1 MFHLSLDLLRFTV
14 AGAIAAI
21 ALAAH
26 SLSPAHMSGV
36 LASAGF

>member
-1 MFHLSLDLLRFTV
+1 MFHLALDCLRFTV
-14 AGAIAAI
+14 AGTIMAF

-26 SLSPAHMSGV
+26 SLSPERLSAV